1 MRTKMIFNVMVLV
14 MITGSFIYAQPSVN
28 NIQLPELRVEKQR
41 KKINVPDLEG
51 YITLKCDFHMH
62 TIFSDGIVWPTLRV
76 YEAYYEGLDAISI
89 TDHIENNPSKPF
101 VGGDDNSS
109 YEIARDAAKD
119 FNIML
124 VRGGEITRDM
134 PPGHLNAIF
143 LDDVNKLDT
152 KDPYDAIM
160 EAHKQG
166 AFITWNHPGWKAQQ
180 PDTCIM
186 FDEIKDLIGE
196 GVIHGIEVFNEKE
209 WYPIALGW
217 SNTYDL
223 AVTGYADIHEVTSHY
238 YPLDIYHRPMTLV
251 FARERT
257 HESLK
262 RAMFEKRTVAWFS
275 KYVTGK
281 KELLEELFYRS
292 VSVVELPG
300 KDSKGNNM
308 IEINN
313 HTDFIMEF
321 QSLESDLPSFTLQPD
336 SSYLLRYKES
346 SGKFSYAL
354 SNWYTD
360 INRNLEVS
368 LLK

>member
-1 MRTKMIFNVMVLV
+1 MRTQVILYVIALFLIK
-14 MITGSFIYAQPSVN
+14 GSLIYAQPSVN

-41 KKINVPDLEG
+41 KEINVPDLEG
-51 YITLKCDFHMH
+51 YTTLKCDFHMH

-109 YEIARDAAKD
+109 YELAKDAAKD
-119 FNIML
+119 YNILL
-124 VRGGEITRDM
+124 VSGGEITRDM

-143 LDDVNKLDT
+143 LNDVNKLDT

-180 PDTCIM
+180 PDTCLM
-186 FDEIKDLIGE
+186 FDDIKDLVEKGI
-196 GVIHGIEVFNEKE
+196 IHGIEVFNEKE

-223 AVTGYADIHEVTSHY
+223 AVTGYADIHDVTSHY
-238 YPLDIYHRPMTLV
+238 YPLDTWHRPMTLV
-251 FARERT
+251 FARERSY
-257 HESLK
+257 EGLRS
-262 RAMFEKRTVAWFS
+262 AMFEKRTVAWFS

-281 KELLEELFYRS
+281 EELLKELFFQS
-292 VSVVELPG
+292 VSVVEL
-300 KDSKGNNM
+300 KEMDTQGNNM
-308 IEINN
+308 IEIKN

-321 QSLESDLPSFTLQPD
+321 QSSESDLPSFTLQPN
-336 SSYLLRYKES
+336 SSYLIRYTKS
-346 SGKFSYAL
+346 PVKFSYAIK
-354 SNWYTD
+354 NWYID
-360 INRNLEVS
+360 MNKNLEVS
-368 LLK
+368 LLN